1 MIEFVII
8 RLGRVGVNVV
18 LIDVIKYAVFFLKAS
33 LRKLQPKE
41 KSKRAKLITC
51 LLGKGLEECF

>member
-1 MIEFVII
+1 MIEIVII

-33 LRKLQPKE
+33 LIQVTENYRVVHPLQNT
-41 KSKRAKLITC
+41 SN
-51 LLGKGLEECF
+51 